1 MDLFR
6 HRLFQ
11 TLCALFVAF
20 VITGDIVADG
30 LHDASG
36 ACASESQDAG
46 HDSCPAC
53 AQCTFHTGAALAHR
67 AIAFL
72 SFDASASEL
81 ALPTDDHLAL
91 GAAPSIDHPPQ
102 LA

>member
-1 MDLFR
+1 MVLLR
-6 HRLFQ
+6 HPLFQ

-20 VITGDIVADG
+20 VITGDIVGDAI
-30 LHDASG
+30 HDASG
-36 ACASESQDAG
+36 ACATESQDAG

-53 AQCTFHTGAALAHR
+53 AQCSFHTGAALAHR

-72 SFDASASEL
+72 SFDASASDL
-81 ALPTDDHLAL
+81 ALPIDDQLAL